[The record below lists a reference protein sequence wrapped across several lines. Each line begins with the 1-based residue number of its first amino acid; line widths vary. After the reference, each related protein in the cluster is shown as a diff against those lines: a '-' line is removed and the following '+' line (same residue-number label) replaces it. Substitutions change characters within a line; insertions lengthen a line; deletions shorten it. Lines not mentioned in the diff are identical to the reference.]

1 MLGRLLKGVT
11 IMDDHLKAA
20 AAAAAM
26 TDMELI
32 TVWNRIED
40 RDELTSQEM
49 AIQDEMEC
57 REIDI

>member
-1 MLGRLLKGVT
+1 LLKGVI

-32 TVWNRIED
+32 TVWNKIED
-40 RDELTSQEM
+40 RDELTTQET
-49 AIQDEMEC
+49 AIQDEMER

>member
-1 MLGRLLKGVT
+1 
-11 IMDDHLKAA
+11 MDDHLKAA

-49 AIQDEMEC
+49 AIQDGMER

>member
-1 MLGRLLKGVT
+1 
-11 IMDDHLKAA
+11 MDDHLKAAAAA

-32 TVWNRIED
+32 AVCNRIED
-40 RDELTSQEM
+40 RDELTRQEM
-49 AIQDEMEC
+49 AIEDEMER